1 MALNPR
7 VLRELEAILGPR
19 GLVVSREGLLTY
31 ECDMHTFYKG
41 APEAV
46 VLPESAGQVGAVVGL
61 CRRERV
67 PVVPR
72 GSGLIG
78 GAMAS
83 AGVFMVS
90 MTRMNRIVEID
101 FPNRCAT
108 VEPGLINLWLS
119 QA

>member
-1 MALNPR
+1 MALTPR
-7 VLRELEAILGPR
+7 VLRELQAIVGSA

-46 VLPESAGQVGAVVGL
+46 VLPDSSEQVAAVVRL

-72 GSGLIG
+72 GSGTGLIG
-78 GAMAS
+78 GAMAP
-83 AGVFMVS
+83 AGGVMV
-90 MTRMNRIVEID
+90 TR
-101 FPNRCAT
+101 
-108 VEPGLINLWLS
+108 
-119 QA
+119 